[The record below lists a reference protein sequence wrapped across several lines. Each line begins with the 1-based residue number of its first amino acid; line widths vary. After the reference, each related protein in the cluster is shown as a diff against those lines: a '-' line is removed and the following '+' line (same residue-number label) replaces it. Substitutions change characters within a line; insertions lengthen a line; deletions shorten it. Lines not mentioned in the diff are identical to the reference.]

1 MEKKNFNIIELAMKH
16 KQIAIVITSIFVLFG
31 VFSLLVMPR
40 NEFPEFTI
48 RQGLIIGV
56 YPGANS
62 AQVEEQLA
70 TKVESF
76 LYGFEEVNREKTYS
90 ISKEG
95 MLIVF
100 VEVNTNVKDPN
111 AFWDKIKF
119 GLSDLKMQLPPQVL
133 ALIANNDFGNTSAI
147 LLTVQSDIKSY
158 KELDC
163 ELKVIETELRK
174 IKAVS
179 KVKRYGLAQEQITI
193 YPDYNKLAYYGV
205 KPASILAAAQL
216 EGAVYYGGE
225 LDNGE
230 LITPIHIPATYNT
243 EEDIKNQIVYT
254 DPAGNIIRV
263 KDIARVVR
271 EYPKPDAYI
280 KNNGTNSLLVSLEMQ
295 PGNNI
300 VTFGKTVDES
310 LKSLEGKISTDVKVA
325 KIADMPQAVEHSIT
339 HFLKEFAIA
348 ILAVIIVTLLLLPF
362 RVAAVAGVT
371 IPISIFITI
380 GVLYA
385 LGVELHTVSLAGLIV
400 VLGMVVDNAIVVLD
414 GHIEKLDHNETPW
427 NAAWKSTQELF
438 VPVFSATMAIIAT
451 YIPMM
456 FFLDGMVGDF
466 VGSLPIT
473 IGVALITS
481 LIVACLLVPYMS
493 YVFIKKGIKKEE
505 GKQKR
510 KSLLDWVQVAYDRTL
525 EWAFRVPKIT
535 ILIGFV
541 SIVLGGVILAFVPR
555 QLFPKVD
562 RNQFAVEI
570 YLPEGSTLEQTALV
584 SDSLEQMLMKDKRV
598 VNVAAFVGTSSPR
611 FHTTYAPNFPSRN
624 YAQLVVNTQTADDA
638 LSILSEY
645 ETNNR
650 NLFPN
655 AYVRMK
661 QLDLLSTTA
670 PIEIR
675 INGDNIDTLKTL
687 AQQVKTVME
696 KNENVIWARTDY
708 LNPRQ
713 GVSVQ
718 INNETANRLGLT
730 KGVVATSLATG
741 FAGLPIGTIWEGD
754 YPVSIKL
761 MNEQQQK
768 NSLDDIAN
776 QNITSPLTGATV
788 PVRQIASKISNDWSE
803 GQIIRRN
810 GTRTITV
817 RADVKRGVLPYKV
830 LSDLKTDINKL
841 NKAKQITLTYGGEE
855 ESEIENYIPLAKAL
869 LAGVMLI
876 FFILLFQFKKPKL
889 VFLVMM
895 TMPLSFLGAGLGLII
910 TGYPF
915 GMTSFLG
922 IMSLMGIVVRNGI
935 ILIDYAEELRNK
947 NGMSLFEAA
956 IAAGKRRMRPIFL
969 TTLAAAVG
977 VVPMIVSGSTLWG
990 PLGSVVCF
998 GLLVSM
1004 VLTLFMIPVM
1014 YNQLLK
1020 KNQKN

>member
-1 MEKKNFNIIELAMKH
+1 MTKKNFNIIELAMKH
-16 KQIAIVITSIFVLFG
+16 KQIAIIITSIFVLFG
-31 VFSLLVMPR
+31 VFSLIVMPR

-48 RQGLIIGV
+48 RQGLIVGV

-62 AQVEEQLA
+62 EQVEEQLA

-100 VEVNTNVKDPN
+100 VEVNNSVKDPD

-147 LLTVQSDIKSY
+147 LLTVQSDSKTY
-158 KELDC
+158 KELDR

-179 KVKRYGLAQEQITI
+179 KVKHFGLTQEQITI
-193 YPDYNKLAYYGV
+193 YPDNDKLAYYGV
-205 KPASILAAAQL
+205 KPMSVLAAAQL

-225 LDNGE
+225 LDNAE
-230 LITPIHIPATYNT
+230 QITPIHIPTSYNT

-254 DPAGNIIRV
+254 DPTGNVIRV
-263 KDIARVVR
+263 KDVARVVR

-280 KNNGTNSLLVSLEMQ
+280 KNNGTNSLLISLEMQ

-300 VTFGKTVDES
+300 VSFGETVDETLQT
-310 LKSLEGKISTDVKVA
+310 LKGKISPDVQVA
-325 KIADMPQAVEHSIT
+325 KIADMPQAVGHSIT

-348 ILAVIIVTLLLLPF
+348 IFAVIIVTMLLLPF
-362 RVAAVAGVT
+362 RVAAVAGAT

-380 GVLYA
+380 GILYA

-427 NAAWKSTQELF
+427 NAAWKSAKELF

-451 YIPMM
+451 YVPMV

-481 LIVACLLVPYMS
+481 LLIACLLVPYMS

-505 GKQKR
+505 GKKKK
-510 KSLLDWVQVAYDRTL
+510 KSLLDSVQTVYDRTL
-525 EWAFRVPKIT
+525 EWAFRIPKTT
-535 ILIGFV
+535 ILTGVV
-541 SIVLGGVILAFVPR
+541 SVALGIAILALVPR

-570 YLPEGSTLEQTALV
+570 YLPEGSTLEQTAFV

-611 FHTTYAPNFPSRN
+611 FHTTYAPNFPSKN

-638 LSILSEY
+638 LSILDEY
-645 ETNNR
+645 ETKYR

-670 PIEIR
+670 PIEVR
-675 INGDNIDTLKTL
+675 ISGDNIDTIKTL
-687 AQQVKTVME
+687 AQQVKVVME

-718 INNETANRLGLT
+718 INDETANRLGLT
-730 KGVVATSLATG
+730 KGVVAASLATG
-741 FAGLPIGTIWEGD
+741 FSGMPIGTIWEGD
-754 YPVSIKL
+754 YPVAIKL
-761 MNEQQQK
+761 MNEQQQR
-768 NSLDDIAN
+768 NGFDDIAN

-788 PVRQIASKISNDWSE
+788 PVRQIATSITNDWSE

-830 LSDLKTDINKL
+830 LSDLKTDIKEL
-841 NKAKQITLTYGGEE
+841 HKGEQITLTYGGEE
-855 ESEIENYIPLAKAL
+855 ESEVENYIPLAKAL
-869 LAGVMLI
+869 FAGVMLI

-895 TMPLSFLGAGLGLII
+895 TMPLSFLGAALGLVI
-910 TGYPF
+910 TGSPF
-915 GMTSFLG
+915 GLTSFLG

-935 ILIDYAEELRNK
+935 ILIDYAEELRSE
-947 NGMSLFEAA
+947 NGMSLSNAA

-969 TTLAAAVG
+969 TSFAAAVG
-977 VVPMIVSGSTLWG
+977 VVPMIVNGSTLWG
-990 PLGSVVCF
+990 PLGAVVCF

-1004 VLTLFMIPVM
+1004 ILTLYMLPVM
-1014 YNQLLK
+1014 YQQLFK
-1020 KNQKN
+1020 KNYA

>member
-1 MEKKNFNIIELAMKH
+1 MTKKNFNIIELAMKH
-16 KQIAIVITSIFVLFG
+16 KQIAIIITSIFVLFG
-31 VFSLLVMPR
+31 VFSLIVMPR

-48 RQGLIIGV
+48 RQGLIVGV

-62 AQVEEQLA
+62 EQVEEQLA

-100 VEVNTNVKDPN
+100 VEVNNSVKDPD

-147 LLTVQSDIKSY
+147 LLTVQSDSKTY
-158 KELDC
+158 KELDR

-179 KVKRYGLAQEQITI
+179 KVKHFGLTQEQITI
-193 YPDYNKLAYYGV
+193 YPDNDKLAYYGV
-205 KPASILAAAQL
+205 KPMSVLAAAQL

-225 LDNGE
+225 LDNAE
-230 LITPIHIPATYNT
+230 QITPIHIPTSYNT

-254 DPAGNIIRV
+254 DPTGNVIRV
-263 KDIARVVR
+263 KDVARVVR

-280 KNNGTNSLLVSLEMQ
+280 KNNGTNSLLISLEMQ

-300 VTFGKTVDES
+300 VSFGETVDETLQT
-310 LKSLEGKISTDVKVA
+310 LKGKISPDVQVA
-325 KIADMPQAVEHSIT
+325 KIADMPQAVGHSIT

-348 ILAVIIVTLLLLPF
+348 IFAVIIVTMLLLPF
-362 RVAAVAGVT
+362 RVAAVAGAT

-380 GVLYA
+380 GILYA

-427 NAAWKSTQELF
+427 NAAWKSAKELF

-451 YIPMM
+451 YVPMV

-481 LIVACLLVPYMS
+481 LLIACLLVPYMS

-505 GKQKR
+505 GKKKK
-510 KSLLDWVQVAYDRTL
+510 KSLLDSVQTVYDRTL
-525 EWAFRVPKIT
+525 EWAFRIPKTT
-535 ILIGFV
+535 ILTGVV
-541 SIVLGGVILAFVPR
+541 SVALGIAILALVPR

-570 YLPEGSTLEQTALV
+570 YLPEGSTLEQTAFV

-611 FHTTYAPNFPSRN
+611 FHTTYAPNFPSKN

-638 LSILSEY
+638 LSILDEY
-645 ETNNR
+645 ETKYR

-670 PIEIR
+670 PIEVR
-675 INGDNIDTLKTL
+675 ISGDNIDTIKTL
-687 AQQVKTVME
+687 AQQVKVVME

-718 INNETANRLGLT
+718 INDETANRLGLT
-730 KGVVATSLATG
+730 KGVVAASLATG
-741 FAGLPIGTIWEGD
+741 FSGMPIGTIWEGD
-754 YPVSIKL
+754 YPVAIKL
-761 MNEQQQK
+761 MNEQQQR
-768 NSLDDIAN
+768 NGFDDIAN

-788 PVRQIASKISNDWSE
+788 PVRQIATSITNDWSE

-830 LSDLKTDINKL
+830 LSDLKTDIKEL
-841 NKAKQITLTYGGEE
+841 HKGEQITLTYGGEE
-855 ESEIENYIPLAKAL
+855 ESEVENYIPLAKAL
-869 LAGVMLI
+869 FAGVMLI

-895 TMPLSFLGAGLGLII
+895 TMPLSFLGAALGLVI

-915 GMTSFLG
+915 GLTSFLG

-935 ILIDYAEELRNK
+935 ILIDYAEELRSE
-947 NGMSLFEAA
+947 NGMSLSNAA

-969 TTLAAAVG
+969 TSFAAAVG
-977 VVPMIVSGSTLWG
+977 VVPMIVNGSTLWG
-990 PLGSVVCF
+990 PLGAVVCF

-1004 VLTLFMIPVM
+1004 ILTLYMLPVM
-1014 YNQLLK
+1014 YQQLFK
-1020 KNQKN
+1020 KNYA